1 MLEKLE
7 ARQQRLKLSL
17 RALAIE
23 LSVSPTLLSLVLNRK
38 RRPSKKLQ
46 LIIQRWSAAKG
57 YANSEFRSTR

>member
-7 ARQQRLKLSL
+7 ARQQRLNLSL

-38 RRPSKKLQ
+38 RRPSKKLR
-46 LIIQRWSAAKG
+46 LIIQRWGAAKG
-57 YANSEFRSTR
+57 YANSEFGSTR